1 MLLRQYFFEACNHDA
16 YKYREWII
24 NCFNAA
30 GVTTSKED
38 VLQSDV
44 RYPYQLFRDEGKTFF
59 FDAEGNAVPLDDAP
73 ETEAL
78 YRFKDK
84 VSLSAREMPN
94 QPVPVDTTYGE
105 CYINYLIRIYPFG
118 TMLEFVPGK
127 VKTDTI
133 VKQILPKLLDNPKDG
148 NYEPGKIYVKHLL
161 LYIEAVMTLMGLV
174 QLSVPSATPYTIR
187 TSPDIIALRTKLLE
201 ENKDRLHDPATIA
214 TIDKQLVEADRAWIE
229 KDPEKGFYYK
239 DKSFNVSRKKMFVF
253 HGAESGFSQDGSID
267 VVVNSLAEGW
277 DMSKLPSMANSMRDG
292 SFSRGAETA
301 LGGEAVKFFQRVLQN
316 ASITIDDCGTNLGMP
331 TRITQANAALYE
343 GLYVQ
348 FEGEWRSFDAAGM
361 KQFIGKEVLVRS
373 PLFCRASETDFCKKC
388 MGDKLSLSP
397 NSLTSSASE
406 VGSVFLNT
414 FMKRMHGSA
423 LVLAKFDYTT
433 SFT

>member
-1 MLLRQYFFEACNHDA
+1 MLLRQFFFAACNNDA
-16 YKYREWII
+16 YKYREWVI

-30 GVTTSKED
+30 GVTSTSED
-38 VLQSDV
+38 VLQSDI
-44 RYPYQLFRDEGKTFF
+44 RYPYQLFRENGKTFF
-59 FDAEGNAVPLDDAP
+59 FSPDGESVLLDDAP
-73 ETEAL
+73 EEGPL
-78 YRFKDK
+78 YRFKDP
-84 VSLSAREMPN
+84 VQLAANEMPN
-94 QPVPVDTTYGE
+94 QPTPVDTTYGE
-105 CYINYLIRIYPFG
+105 CYINYLIRVYPFG
-118 TMLEFVPGK
+118 NLLEFVPGK
-127 VKTDTI
+127 VKTGTI

-174 QLSVPSATPYTIR
+174 QLAVPSATPYTVRTDPAIR
-187 TSPDIIALRTKLLE
+187 ELRDKLLE
-201 ENKDRLHDPATIA
+201 ENKDRLHDPAVIA
-214 TIDKQLVEADRAWIE
+214 TIDKQLVEADKAWID

-331 TRITQANAALYE
+331 TTITQRNSALYE
-343 GLYVQ
+343 GLYIQ
-348 FEGEWRSFDAAGM
+348 HEGEWQSFDTNGM
-361 KQFIGKEVLVRS
+361 KQFIGKTVLVRS
-373 PLFCRASETDFCKKC
+373 PQFCRAPETDFCKKC

-397 NSLTSSASE
+397 NSLASSASE

-414 FMKRMHGSA
+414 FMKRMHGTA
-423 LVLAKFDYTT
+423 LTLAKFDYTT